1 MPEAALD
8 VESVNP
14 NVSVGDEDHKEIR
27 GGETVSFDDLEAVR
41 APDPSE
47 GENEKEE
54 AKAGGDDSKRE
65 AEDGSGPKQ
74 SDPTEEKEEEV
85 EGERQTTDQALDP
98 DAAPDPGQQ
107 MVRMFKAQTGEDE
120 LELSGDTV
128 FSQKVAGKTEQVTL
142 SEVLDNYS
150 GKVNWDRKY
159 NELHQQKVDV
169 EKRSDEIE
177 GNYNQ
182 LSTMIDKMVEQTK
195 DDPLAFYDIVAEI
208 HEVDPVSLKMQYI
221 ENLFKDLEH
230 FERMSDNERQIFKE
244 RKKLEFERGYI
255 DRQKSFEKQTK
266 EEAARNQELA
276 NVREEYQLTEEEY
289 RDAHDQASKY
299 LTEQGRAPT
308 TKEVIYADRY
318 RKAMD
323 LTDEIRSDWVKSLDA
338 TNEADTRNYQ
348 RFVEYVANLWME
360 PGTTKQDLTEIIQ
373 DAFGT
378 NSAENLG
385 RKVRKTQPSPQSNV
399 GQPKTPKRNIVTSF
413 DDL

>member
-1 MPEAALD
+1 MSEAALD
-8 VESVNP
+8 VDSVNP
-14 NVSVGDEDHKEIR
+14 NVSVGDEDHKEVR
-27 GGETVSFDDLEAVR
+27 GGETVSFDDLEAVD
-41 APDPSE
+41 APDP
-47 GENEKEE
+47 GEVADDKEEEKEE
-54 AKAGGDDSKRE
+54 GGDDSKRE
-65 AEDGSGPKQ
+65 AKDGSGSKQ
-74 SDPTEEKEEEV
+74 DDSSEE
-85 EGERQTTDQALDP
+85 EGEREASDQSLDP
-98 DAAPDPGQQ
+98 DAAPDPVQQ
-107 MVRMFKAQTGEDE
+107 PVRMFKAQTGDDE

-128 FSQKVAGKTEQVTL
+128 FHQKVAGKTEQVTL

-159 NELHQQKVDV
+159 NELHQQKVEV
-169 EKRSDEIE
+169 QKRSDEIE

-182 LSTMIDKMVEQTK
+182 LSSMIDKMVEQTK

-266 EEAARNQELA
+266 EEAQRNQELA
-276 NVREEYQLTEEEY
+276 EVCERYGLSDEEY
-289 RDAHDQASKY
+289 RDAHEQAAKY
-299 LTEQGRAPT
+299 LTEGDRAPT
-308 TKEVIYADRY
+308 TKEVIFADRY

-323 LTDEIRSDWVKSLDA
+323 LTDEIRSDWVKSLDP
-338 TNEADTRNYQ
+338 TNEADSRNYQ

-360 PGTTKQDLTEIIQ
+360 EGTTKEDLTEIIQ

-399 GQPKTPKRNIVTSF
+399 SQPKPPKRNVLTSF